1 MRKTFILVIVEDAPL
16 KPILISNTS
25 SSCIDL
31 IFTFQSNLITSGIL
45 QDIQM
50 VMRDHYYERSGTTG
64 KQTQGLLDVASNNLI
79 GKEHFQA
86 QALMK

>member
-1 MRKTFILVIVEDAPL
+1 
-16 KPILISNTS
+16 
-25 SSCIDL
+25 
-31 IFTFQSNLITSGIL
+31 
-45 QDIQM
+45 M

-79 GKEHFQA
+79 GKEHFQT